1 MMGRK
6 SLMEEVCCDG
16 VTLVVVVV
24 AAAAAAA
31 SEGIKSKKEHV
42 QLIFP

>member
-1 MMGRK
+1 MGRK

-24 AAAAAAA
+24 AAAAA

>member
-24 AAAAAAA
+24 VAAAAA

>member
-16 VTLVVVVV
+16 VTLVVV
-24 AAAAAAA
+24 AAAAA

-42 QLIFP
+42 QLNFP

>member
-1 MMGRK
+1 MTGRK

-24 AAAAAAA
+24 AAAAA

>member
-24 AAAAAAA
+24 AAAAA